1 MRFRMEIDE
10 NLEEDEIILKCR
22 ELSTDV
28 QNLQAAIY
36 ESLTKR
42 NQFVLYKENTEYYLS
57 PSEIL
62 FFETEAKGIM
72 AHTREDVFL
81 VKYKLYE
88 LEEILPGN
96 FLRISK
102 SGIVNM
108 NEIFSITRNLTGA
121 SAVEFKGTH
130 KKIFVSR
137 SYYKVLKDKLEEKRK
152 MI

>member
-1 MRFRMEIDE
+1 M
-10 NLEEDEIILKCR
+10 
-22 ELSTDV
+22 
-28 QNLQAAIY
+28 
-36 ESLTKR
+36 
-42 NQFVLYKENTEYYLS
+42 
-57 PSEIL
+57 
-62 FFETEAKGIM
+62 FFETETKGII
-72 AHTREDVFL
+72 AHTKEDVFL
-81 VKYKLYE
+81 AKYKLYE

-108 NEIFSITRNLTGA
+108 NKIFSITRNLTGA
-121 SAVEFKGTH
+121 SEIEFKGTH